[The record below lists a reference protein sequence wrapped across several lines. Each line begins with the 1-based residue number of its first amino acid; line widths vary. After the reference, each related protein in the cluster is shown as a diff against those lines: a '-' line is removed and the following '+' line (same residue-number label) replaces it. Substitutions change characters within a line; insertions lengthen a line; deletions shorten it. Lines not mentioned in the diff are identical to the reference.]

1 MLNDIKKGLMY
12 VHSEVENLN
21 VLIDNE
27 DLIVGKLH
35 YWKYVSYRLFERRG
49 SLSKKR
55 KYN

>member
-35 YWKYVSYRLFERRG
+35 Y
-49 SLSKKR
+49 
-55 KYN
+55 